1 MKVKD
6 LISALLECDPEMD
19 VRGEWEGTWNDVHA
33 VYIWATQHADDLLRF
48 KQPTVDI
55 NADKGAVYLPVDG
68 ILYGQFEPGSIIAL
82 CPDRPEYLEK
92 FGHLLAKPTKK

>member
-6 LISALLECDPEMD
+6 LISALLECAPEMD

-33 VYIWATQHADDLLRF
+33 VYI
-48 KQPTVDI
+48 
-55 NADKGAVYLPVDG
+55 DKGAVYLPVDG